1 MLRRATESKSVHKK
15 NPPETEN
22 ARFLADCF
30 VLSELKIYFFVHKIV
45 ALYFT
50 HISS

>member
-1 MLRRATESKSVHKK
+1 MESKSAHKN
-15 NPPETEN
+15 NPLGAEN

-30 VLSELKIYFFVHKIV
+30 VLSELKTYFFVHKIV